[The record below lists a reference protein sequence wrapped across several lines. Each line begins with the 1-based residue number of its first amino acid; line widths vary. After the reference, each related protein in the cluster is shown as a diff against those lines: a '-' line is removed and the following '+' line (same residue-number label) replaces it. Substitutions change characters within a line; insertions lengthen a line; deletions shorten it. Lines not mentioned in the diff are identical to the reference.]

1 VAYHVFVDESV
12 RKQYLLCA
20 VWIDLHH
27 VNTTRRALRAM
38 CRPGQRRLHF
48 SKEQDGRRRELLATL
63 ATFPIHASLFLA
75 AGHPV
80 DARQRCIQ
88 AFVRDAVQKFPMR
101 RADRIVFE
109 CRRPP
114 EDDWDRRVIYKELRW
129 TLSCPTSIYTR
140 TRTRCCGRPT
150 PSPGHTCLAGTGDV
164 EPNVSSRKSQPPA
177 EREPGRSPSGEKAGL
192 TSSGYCPRLALAP
205 KLSRSTSKPS
215 TELLSQAPSPSGGVR
230 QP

>member
-1 VAYHVFVDESV
+1 VKGVYAVAYHVFVDESV

-114 EDDWDRRVIYKELRW
+114 EDDWDRRVIYKELRKLDAELPYEHLHAYEDPMLW
-129 TLSCPTSIYTR
+129 AADAIAWAYLLGGDWRRR
-140 TRTRCCGRPT
+140 TE
-150 PSPGHTCLAGTGDV
+150 CLV
-164 EPNVSSRKSQPPA
+164 EKVTTAS
-177 EREPGRSPSGEKAGL
+177 
-192 TSSGYCPRLALAP
+192 
-205 KLSRSTSKPS
+205 
-215 TELLSQAPSPSGGVR
+215 
-230 QP
+230 